1 MAAVVHRFYP
11 RACVINQ
18 RLQGSKSCGKDG
30 VQKRAAFNRAGGD
43 EGKREQH
50 AALREHR
57 LLPRHAGIARGE
69 DVIQRN
75 RPAFVAGQ
83 GRDGRGIGAGGGHV
97 V

>member
-18 RLQGSKSCGKDG
+18 RADSIERGGKDG

-69 DVIQRN
+69 DGVKRD
-75 RPAFVAGQ
+75 RPAFVAG
-83 GRDGRGIGAGGGHV
+83 
-97 V
+97 

>member
-18 RLQGSKSCGKDG
+18 RAQGSKSCGKDG

-75 RPAFVAGQ
+75 RPAFVAG
-83 GRDGRGIGAGGGHV
+83 
-97 V
+97 